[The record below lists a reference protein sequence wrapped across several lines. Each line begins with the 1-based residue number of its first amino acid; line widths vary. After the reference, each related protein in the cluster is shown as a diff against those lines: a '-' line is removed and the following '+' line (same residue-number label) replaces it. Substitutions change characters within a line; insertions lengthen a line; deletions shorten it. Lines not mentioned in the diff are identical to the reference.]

1 MKQLAVLTVLI
12 FSPFVNHAQIS
23 TGKVEDAKKK
33 QTTESGKEEKAPRK
47 KFDADAGLMDFT
59 AFIGAGYSIGS
70 HTIKPNDGLFGR
82 PVGERANETMI
93 NRWTYQVG
101 IRNRIH
107 RFFSIEAGL
116 SIDRYGEAYKFQ
128 STVAGNDSSYSYD
141 RTYNMLALPIQ
152 LYFTYGKRVQFLAG
166 AGVQPYIPLSI
177 KTKTTILD
185 SDGNNVSPDK
195 PVKTIEGLNSAGI
208 NVLFSAGVQY
218 RFSKY
223 ASVYAIP
230 SYSLGLTNVYGKQE
244 PHKEWLNALNIRFG
258 MAVHFPE
265 MTKEKK
271 VKPAKDPKEKKK
283 FNW

>member
-1 MKQLAVLTVLI
+1 MKQLAVLTLLI

-33 QTTESGKEEKAPRK
+33 PAPESGKEEKAPTK
-47 KFDADAGLMDFT
+47 KYDVDAGLMDFT
-59 AFIGAGYSIGS
+59 VFIGAGYSIGS

-82 PVGERANETMI
+82 PVGERANETMV

-141 RTYNMLALPIQ
+141 R
-152 LYFTYGKRVQFLAG
+152 K
-166 AGVQPYIPLSI
+166 
-177 KTKTTILD
+177 
-185 SDGNNVSPDK
+185 NNIGPDK

-208 NVLFSAGVQY
+208 NLLFSAGVQY
-218 RFSKY
+218 RFSRY
-223 ASVYAIP
+223 VSAYLIP
-230 SYSLGLTNVYGKQE
+230 SYSLGLTNIYGKQE

-258 MAVHFPE
+258 MAFHFPE
-265 MTKEKK
+265 TNKEKK
-271 VKPAKDPKEKKK
+271 VKEPKEPKEKKK

>member
-1 MKQLAVLTVLI
+1 MKQLAILTLLI

-33 QTTESGKEEKAPRK
+33 TTEESRKEKKASGSKYDP
-47 KFDADAGLMDFT
+47 DAGLMDFT

-70 HTIKPNDGLFGR
+70 HRISPNGDLFGR
-82 PVGERANETMI
+82 PVGLRADEKMV

-101 IRNRIH
+101 VRNRIH

-116 SIDRYGEAYKFQ
+116 SIDRYGESYKFE
-128 STVAGNDSSYSYD
+128 SPTTDSVYSYD
-141 RTYNMLALPIQ
+141 RKYNMLALPIQ
-152 LYFTYGKRVQFLAG
+152 VYFTYGKRVQFLAG
-166 AGVQPYIPLSI
+166 AGVQPYIPLSL

-185 SDGNNVSPDK
+185 SLGSNVSPDK
-195 PVKTIEGLNSAGI
+195 PSKTIEGLNSAGI
-208 NVLFSAGVQY
+208 NLLFSAGVQY
-218 RFSKY
+218 RFSKF
-223 ASVYAIP
+223 ASVYLIP
-230 SYSLGLTNVYGKQE
+230 SYSIGLTNIYGKQE

-258 MAVHFPE
+258 MAFHFPE

>member
-1 MKQLAVLTVLI
+1 MKQLAVLTLLI

-33 QTTESGKEEKAPRK
+33 PAEESKKEEKAPGK
-47 KFDADAGLMDFT
+47 KYDPDAGLMDFT

-70 HTIKPNDGLFGR
+70 HRISPNGDLFGR
-82 PVGERANETMI
+82 PVGLRADEKMV

-107 RFFSIEAGL
+107 KFFSIEAGL
-116 SIDRYGEAYKFQ
+116 SIDRYGESYEFK
-128 STVAGNDSSYSYD
+128 SPVPGNDSAYSYD
-141 RTYNMLALPIQ
+141 RKYNMLALPIQ
-152 LYFTYGKRVQFLAG
+152 VYFTYGKRVQFLAG
-166 AGVQPYIPLSI
+166 AGIQPYIPLSL

-185 SDGNNVSPDK
+185 SLGNDISSEPT
-195 PVKTIEGLNSAGI
+195 KTIEGLNSAGI
-208 NVLFSAGVQY
+208 NLLFSAGVQY
-218 RFSKY
+218 RFSKF
-223 ASVYAIP
+223 ASVYLIP
-230 SYSLGLTNVYGKQE
+230 SYSVGLTNIYGKQE

-258 MAVHFPE
+258 MAFHFPE

-271 VKPAKDPKEKKK
+271 VKAPKEPKEKKK